1 MELEASQCLLPPYR
15 PKSAKVQPINPIF
28 TYLPNRCQIQV
39 WFYEQVNMYMEGYI
53 IGFNDGSCHI

>member
-1 MELEASQCLLPPYR
+1 LGITGLG

-39 WFYEQVNMYMEGYI
+39 WFYEQVNMYMEGCI
-53 IGFNDGSCHI
+53 RSC